1 MLCESAIYFLLP
13 VICGVAIAISYQC
26 LRQHTI
32 SETRIQQGLQAILCG
47 RYGFRQRRLQVADVN
62 ARVRHSLG
70 NGHLRQFQEGVL
82 STCRD
87 RHGVI
92 PVHTMATS
100 FTRLHLIGSVRA

>member
-1 MLCESAIYFLLP
+1 MLCESAIYFMLP

-62 ARVRHSLG
+62 ARVRPASATAICASSKKVC
-70 NGHLRQFQEGVL
+70 FQPAAIDTGSFRSIL
-82 STCRD
+82 WQHRSHGST
-87 RHGVI
+87 
-92 PVHTMATS
+92 
-100 FTRLHLIGSVRA
+100 